1 MSSADYSY
9 FQSIFDIVSLYDS
22 DVKLY
27 FFFSNYADG
36 VEDETF
42 MRVTSLLSAY
52 GETMENKDHGK
63 NLVHKLILE
72 GRLAV
77 VSI

>member
-1 MSSADYSY
+1 
-9 FQSIFDIVSLYDS
+9 
-22 DVKLY
+22 
-27 FFFSNYADG
+27 
-36 VEDETF
+36 

>member
-1 MSSADYSY
+1 ML
-9 FQSIFDIVSLYDS
+9 LYL
-22 DVKLY
+22 DV
-27 FFFSNYADG
+27 FSCQFAKEILRNH
-36 VEDETF
+36 EMF